1 MSEHRATIDIVVPC
15 YNEGQCLPE
24 LFTSLREV
32 VQKCNECSFHLILID
47 DGSID
52 ETLSVASRELSNSVS
67 FFSGMIVEFSRNFGK
82 EAALLAGLR
91 QSSHDAC
98 IIIDADL
105 QDPPDLIPRMILIW
119 REGAQIV
126 NAVRSERTTDSFAKR
141 FTAESFYKIFLAL
154 SKLKVQFNS
163 SDYRLLDRVVIDAIL
178 SCHERVRFSKGF
190 FAWAGFH
197 QDNIYYD
204 RIERAAGSGKWGSWR
219 LWNYALDGIFS
230 FSTAPLRIWTYVGIA
245 FTALAFAIGLS
256 SIVRT
261 IIYGVNVPGY
271 ASIISAVTFLGGLQ
285 LVGIGI
291 LGEYLGRT
299 YIETKRR
306 PNYVIKKS
314 SMFGGAMPGT
324 VASEERIGQGYT

>member
-1 MSEHRATIDIVVPC
+1 MSAHRVTIDVIVPC
-15 YNEGQCLPE
+15 YNESQCLPE
-24 LFTSLREV
+24 LFARLREV
-32 VQKCNECSFHLILID
+32 LQKCSDYSFHLILVD
-47 DGSID
+47 DGSVD
-52 ETLSVASRELSNSVS
+52 ETLSVASRELSSSVS

-271 ASIISAVTFLGGLQ
+271 ASLISAVTFLGGLQ

-306 PNYVIKKS
+306 PNYVIRKS
-314 SMFGGAMPGT
+314 SMFGGAIHGAI
-324 VASEERIGQGYT
+324 ASEERAGQGYS